1 MKRYLTSLIFPEMQ
15 LKPTVRYPYMP
26 TRIKLKRLTILSIIE
41 DNQLENWFM
50 IWEHNIVQPTLE
62 SSMAPTY
69 HTTQWVHSQRAT
81 QWKKHSSIQM
91 LVGNV
96 HSRFTH
102 KWLELET
109 AQVFVNW
116 QMNKKITEFYAILL
130 SNEKEQNI
138 DTHNHMDKSQKHCAK
153 CKKQSIKDYILY
165 DSTYTKL

>member
-1 MKRYLTSLIFPEMQ
+1 
-15 LKPTVRYPYMP
+15 
-26 TRIKLKRLTILSIIE
+26 
-41 DNQLENWFM
+41 
-50 IWEHNIVQPTLE
+50 
-62 SSMAPTY
+62 
-69 HTTQWVHSQRAT
+69 
-81 QWKKHSSIQM
+81 M

-102 KWLELET
+102 KWLKLET

-165 DSTYTKL
+165 DSTYTKLQKRQSYRDRKQISGCLEWLGQTRGVIKRNTGKLFRLMEMLYILIVIVGYMTIQLTKLIKLYT